1 MQNIEGYFPPFAN
14 ISDFLHSLKEDTL
27 EGVFTA
33 RLTPCKLAKWNED
46 ANLSP
51 EYIDNTVSQWLS
63 SLAKDGSFKKCMCFK
78 EIGNTVGIHYHFRF
92 VMADHNRGDRQPLV
106 NLFKAHWTPDPD
118 LKSKGNWYSVRD
130 CKSKD
135 KKLWTNATYVAK
147 GGDRIYSFNYTESEI
162 ETFCFFAKEYTKLT
176 GKLKYEQI
184 LFLYSSTLFP
194 TQPAKAEAA
203 YDAIISFHK
212 RKGKPLPEPHAIKN
226 LMHNILYTIS
236 DHYRK
241 KLKEHFITAYAFK
254 CGDHPSGDDN
264 PFSLY

>member
-1 MQNIEGYFPPFAN
+1 MQKITDIFPYAN
-14 ISDFLHSLKEDTL
+14 ISEFLHSLKEDTL
-27 EGVFTA
+27 DGVFTA
-33 RLTPCKLAKWNED
+33 RLTPCKLKNWNVD

-63 SLAKDGSFKKCMCFK
+63 SLAKDGSFQKCMCFK

-92 VMADHNRGDRQPLV
+92 VMAEHNRADRQPLV
-106 NLFKAHWTPDPD
+106 NLFKAHWTPDPN

-147 GGDRIYSFNYTESEI
+147 GGDRVYSYNYTQEQI
-162 ETFCFFAKEYTKLT
+162 DTFCFFAKEYTALT
-176 GKLKYEQI
+176 GKTKAEQI
-184 LFLYSSTLFP
+184 LFLYSSTLHSS
-194 TQPAKAEAA
+194 QELKAQAA

-212 RKGKPLPEPHAIKN
+212 RKGKMLPEPYAIKN
-226 LMHNILYTIS
+226 LMHNILMKIS

-241 KLKEHFITAYAFK
+241 KLKEHCIESYAFK
-254 CGDHPSGDDN
+254 CGDHPSTFDN
-264 PFSLY
+264 PFDSY